1 MRAEWVE
8 LGGERASYV
17 RRWGPDDGRPLLFL
31 HSLGPAASGA
41 LLGPGVGPLVDAGF
55 AIAAPDHPGF
65 GESPP
70 IDAAEYAVP
79 RLADRAWQIADALGW
94 PELVL
99 SGHSWG
105 GSMAVHAAAA
115 RPERVQALVLVDSGH
130 LDYADQP
137 GVGLDKSLES
147 LSEEA
152 EAARRRAPNRAGVAK
167 DLELDVDDPVVD
179 AFLEGMQ
186 DDGEGGLISRTLG
199 TSRGAAMY
207 HLMRARQSDQWQAL
221 ADAGIPTLL
230 LLATTPDDI
239 RAMNET
245 AAERFRTAVPQSD
258 IRFIEGATHSL
269 ITDLRDRFG
278 KLVAEWLDVAR
289 RS

>member
-1 MRAEWVE
+1 MRGEWVE
-8 LGGERASYV
+8 LGGERAYV
-17 RRWGPDDGRPLLFL
+17 RRWGPDDGRPFLFL

-41 LLGPGVGPLVDAGF
+41 LLGPGIGPLADAGF
-55 AIAAPDHPGF
+55 AVAAPDHPGF
-65 GESPP
+65 GQSPP
-70 IDAAEYAVP
+70 IDPDDYAVP
-79 RLADRAWQIADALGW
+79 RLADRAWLIADALGW
-94 PELVL
+94 RELVL

-115 RPERVQALVLVDSGH
+115 RPDRVQALVLVDSGH

-137 GVGLDKSLES
+137 GVGIDKSLES

-167 DLELDVDDPVVD
+167 DLELGIDDPIVD

-186 DDGEGGLISRTLG
+186 DDGVGGLISRTLG
-199 TSRGAAMY
+199 TSRGPAMY
-207 HLMRARQSDQWQAL
+207 HLMRARQSDQWQAI

-230 LLATTPDDI
+230 LLATKPDDI
-239 RAMNET
+239 RAQNET
-245 AAERFRTAVPQSD
+245 AAARFRDAMPHAD

-269 ITDLRDRFG
+269 ITDLRDDFG
-278 KLVAEWLDVAR
+278 EIVRAWLAAID
-289 RS
+289 